1 MSSEEGVKAALEVVA
16 QSAAGIFSLTTL
28 LKGAEFLR
36 AVQILSSSKGRVV
49 VTGLGKSGLIGRK
62 ICATLASTGTP
73 ALFMHPAEALHGDL
87 GMTVAEDVFLALSNS
102 GHTEELIGLLP
113 SLKLFGNKLIAITG
127 NADSVLAKNADAA
140 IVYQIEKEGCPLNL
154 APMATTTASLVIGDA
169 LAAALMKIKHFE
181 SHDFARFHPRGA
193 LGRKLLTRVKDLMSH
208 QLPLVSGDQSMFEAL
223 EILIATNLGAVLVQG
238 DNQGLLGLISDGDIK
253 RLLKNRD
260 NLDSLKVT
268 SVMTR
273 SPVTVEEDMLAEEAL
288 RIMQNPSR
296 FVTVVPVMKENKLT
310 GLLRMHDILQA
321 KIR

>member
-28 LKGAEFLR
+28 LQGEEFLR

-87 GMTVAEDVFLALSNS
+87 GMTVPDDVFLALSNS

-169 LAAALMKIKHFE
+169 MAAALMKIKHFE

-223 EILIATNLGAVLVQG
+223 EILIATNLGAVLVPG